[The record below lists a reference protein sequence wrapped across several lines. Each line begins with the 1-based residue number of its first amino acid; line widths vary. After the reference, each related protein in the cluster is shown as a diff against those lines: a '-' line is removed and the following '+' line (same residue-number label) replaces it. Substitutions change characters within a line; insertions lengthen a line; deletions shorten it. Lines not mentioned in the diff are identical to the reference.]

1 MMLFFNSGVY
11 ALPTFDSAVMPDVG
25 CVHGLRAVR
34 QPTTAIYRLRGGG
47 LFRRKKK
54 EQPPPP
60 PPPVVVPRKR
70 TFRDIY
76 FKVIET
82 LTLLFPLWTFILSG
96 IALYNPDSF
105 GWLTT
110 EPGTLF
116 RMFGRKVEMD
126 PYSLFLSVVM
136 LSIGTSLNA
145 KDLYRVRDN
154 LYPIGVAYVCR
165 YAMTPLLGL
174 LVSRFLSEDL
184 ATGLILLS
192 CCPGSQA
199 SNVACFIA
207 GGDLPVS
214 ILMTLMSTVT
224 CAVMTPLLLQLI
236 VGLKI
241 SIDGVGMCTSMFQV
255 VLMPIL
261 TGLVLNQYLP
271 SMVSRIKE
279 VTPLI
284 GVLLTSCLVAAPVAG
299 VRDELLNGGLELGF
313 PVILLHLLSFL
324 AGFSLPRYLLG
335 MSERMSR
342 TIAIETGMQSAALGY
357 LLAMKHFEN
366 PLIAVPS
373 AVGVLVMSGLGATFA
388 VAWRLKDNLPVPLWP

>member
-1 MMLFFNSGVY
+1 
-11 ALPTFDSAVMPDVG
+11 MPPSLHSIRR
-25 CVHGLRAVR
+25 VH
-34 QPTTAIYRLRGGG
+34 QSTATIQRLRGGG
-47 LFRRKKK
+47 LFRRKQK

-60 PPPVVVPRKR
+60 PPPVVIPRKR

-82 LTLLFPLWTFILSG
+82 LTLLFPLWTFVLSG

-110 EPGTLF
+110 EPGTL
-116 RMFGRKVEMD
+116 
-126 PYSLFLSVVM
+126 LFLSVVM

-154 LYPIGVAYVCR
+154 LYPIGIAYVCR

-174 LVSRFLSEDL
+174 LVSRFLSESL

-271 SMVSRIKE
+271 SVVSRIKE

-388 VAWRLKDNLPVPLWP
+388 VAWRLKVSWRCSR